1 MSVSIGELLCMCQ
14 AKDVEFEHRVSQEKY
29 KFGLYAEIIQ
39 NDEELYVG
47 DDESDAG
54 ISPMSCEK
62 LKPLVEEPK
71 HLEYASLGDKSKLPM
86 IITSNLEPNLKER
99 LLEVLKKHKT
109 EIAWKISNI
118 CGINPS
124 FCTHK
129 ILMENEVK
137 PKIQPQRRLKPNR
150 KEVVK
155 VEVKKLMEVGLIYPI
170 SDSAWVSL
178 VQVVPKKEGMIVV
191 PNDRNELILTYTVT
205 G

>member
-1 MSVSIGELLCMCQ
+1 M
-14 AKDVEFEHRVSQEKY
+14 EFEHRVSQEKY
-29 KFGLYAEIIQ
+29 KFGLYAQIIQ

-47 DDESDAG
+47 DDESNAG
-54 ISPMSCEK
+54 ISPMSWEK

-71 HLEYASLGDKSKLPM
+71 HLEYASLGDESKLPV
-86 IITSNLEPNLKER
+86 ITTSNLEPNLKER
-99 LLEVLKKHKT
+99 LLVVLKKHKR

-118 CGINPS
+118 SGINPS

-129 ILMENEVK
+129 ILMEDKVK
-137 PKIQPQRRLKPNR
+137 PKIQPQRRLNPNR

-178 VQVVPKKEGMIVV
+178 V
-191 PNDRNELILTYTVT
+191 
-205 G
+205 